1 MVVWKLISTWIVSIT
16 TTPNDGKQIKR
27 KRQTS
32 NLWGECER
40 YRECECECECEWKWE
55 YIGANGVR
63 SAKQNRAK
71 LIKRQWK
78 WRAHNANTR
87 DPKTNMNNIR
97 WMNQTCMRHECVQRL
112 ESIYN
117 SLSFML
123 LHSNHEQKRSIMHIL
138 FYLLKFRLPSAFFRF
153 WFHFFFFLCVDVFC
167 VSFFCAQRLWS

>member
-40 YRECECECECEWKWE
+40 YRECECECEWKWE

-63 SAKQNRAK
+63 SVKQNRAK

-138 FYLLKFRLPSAFFRF
+138 FYLLKNFVCRVLSFVFGFILFFS
-153 WFHFFFFLCVDVFC
+153 LCVDVFC
-167 VSFFCAQRLWS
+167 VSFLNAQRLWS